1 MRARL
6 ALVDGDARPNT
17 VDLAPERPISIGRSR
32 DNTVVLP
39 GEEQAS
45 RLHARVYFEN
55 GRWLLRDFGLNGTR
69 VNDAR
74 VNQIAEL
81 SNGNEIRIGGVRFR
95 FQVPEPGA
103 APPSVTQTVSDRS
116 SAGETLNCPAP
127 GPRWTVDELSA
138 MNQFLG
144 AAIEARDAMEL
155 ARTAIQSLFY
165 QTGAAMVGYFSLDP
179 SDPVPKMIWPESAKP
194 DESLARQLT
203 RRMHRDHRLIW
214 MAEDTA
220 ATIPNLS
227 GAFNTSVADVLAIPL
242 RSGRRSFGAFH
253 LYKSNGYFSEHDRK
267 FAESLAGHAAKVF
280 RWLRTRRALE
290 ADTLRLRAALPDG
303 DELVGDSPPMVALR
317 AELARAAASAR
328 PILLRGEP
336 GSGKTLAAREAHR
349 RGPRSDAPFVVVR
362 CTATP
367 ASLLEAELF
376 GYRKG
381 AFSGADKDFLGHV
394 AQADE
399 GSLFIDEIADL
410 PPACQ
415 ARLLQLIHSHTYR
428 PLGATYDSR
437 ADVKII
443 AATSKDLAAEVSAGR
458 FRADLLEAV
467 QSIEVIVP
475 PLRDHADDIQHLSQ
489 FFLDRLCAEYR
500 REWLLTPQAVSCLRR
515 HPWPGNVRQLRS
527 ILSHAAS
534 VAVHDDITESDLRPL
549 LGQLTKTPNPSE

>member
-6 ALVDGDARPNT
+6 ALVDGDARPNS
-17 VDLAPERPISIGRSR
+17 VDLIPDRPISIGRSR

-39 GEEQAS
+39 HEEQAS

-69 VNDAR
+69 VNEAR

-81 SNGNEIRIGGVRFR
+81 GHENEIRIGSVRLK
-95 FQVPEPGA
+95 FQIPEPTTPPA
-103 APPSVTQTVSDRS
+103 APSQTVADRS
-116 SAGETLNCPAP
+116 NAAETLVGANP

-144 AAIEARDAMEL
+144 AAIEARDALEL
-155 ARTAIQSLFY
+155 ARSAIQSLFY

-179 SDPVPKMIWPESAKP
+179 SDPMPKMIWPESAKP

-214 MAEDTA
+214 LAEDTA
-220 ATIPNLS
+220 VTLPNMS
-227 GAFNTSVADVLAIPL
+227 GSFHTSVADVLAIPL
-242 RSGRRSFGAFH
+242 RAGRRAFGAFH
-253 LYKSNGYFSEHDRK
+253 LYKSNGYFSDHDRK

-290 ADTLRLRAALPDG
+290 ADSIRLRSSLPDG

-317 AELARAAASAR
+317 AELGRAATSSR
-328 PILLRGEP
+328 PFLIRGEP
-336 GSGKTLAAREAHR
+336 GVGKKLSAREAHR
-349 RGPRSDAPFVVVR
+349 RGPRAEAPFVVVR
-362 CTATP
+362 CSSTP
-367 ASLLEAELF
+367 ASLLEAEIF

-381 AFSGADKDFLGHV
+381 AFSGADKDFAGHI

-410 PPACQ
+410 PSSCQ
-415 ARLLQLIHSHTYR
+415 TRLLQLLDSRTYR

-443 AATSKDLAAEVSAGR
+443 AATRKDLAAEVGAGR
-458 FRADLLEAV
+458 LRAELLAAI
-467 QSIEVIVP
+467 QTIEVTVP
-475 PLRDHADDIQHLSQ
+475 PLRNHADDIQHLSQ
-489 FFLDRLCAEYR
+489 FFLDRVCAEYR
-500 REWLLTPQAVSCLRR
+500 HEWLLTPSAVQFLRR
-515 HPWPGNVRQLRS
+515 QQWPGNVRQLRS
-527 ILSHAAS
+527 VLSHAAS
-534 VAVHDDITESDLRPL
+534 VATGDDITEVDLQPL
-549 LGQLTKTPNPSE
+549 LGPSASSANQ